1 MGLRDFLD
9 RGIGQAVIADQRRRR
24 DSLLTA
30 IREDKTISDISRAEF
45 SKSLMGEAGL
55 ANLGR
60 ISGEFAQAKEG
71 RAPKFKERQLRQ
83 EQQKLVADRPGRRQ
97 TILTSGANRGR
108 TQQVGSML
116 TGKLGAV

>member
-1 MGLRDFLD
+1 MAFRAANNDS
-9 RGIGQAVIADQRRRR
+9 IG
-24 DSLLTA
+24 SLLTRIKGA
-30 IREDKTISDISRAEF
+30 KGISDITRNELTKRA
-45 SKSLMGEAGL
+45 S
-55 ANLGR
+55 
-60 ISGEFAQAKEG
+60 ISPGSFTTEIFQGIESELAQAIEG